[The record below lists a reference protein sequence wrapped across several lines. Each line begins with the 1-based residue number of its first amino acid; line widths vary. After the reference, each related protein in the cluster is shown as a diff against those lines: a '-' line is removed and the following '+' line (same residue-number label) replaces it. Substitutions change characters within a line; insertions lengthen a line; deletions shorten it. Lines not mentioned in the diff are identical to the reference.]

1 MISFFP
7 SGNIVTTHKPLV
19 YSVHSDPGRYALLA
33 LAGKMLQTKSERERE
48 RERRRVTDDSLSL
61 GNNRTG
67 PLKGPF
73 CRHDMQSNGFL

>member
-48 RERRRVTDDSLSL
+48 RERERRRVMTHYRLATIEQAL
-61 GNNRTG
+61 
-67 PLKGPF
+67 
-73 CRHDMQSNGFL
+73 